1 MRHLVLKS
9 LAACLILT
17 LMGCEKNRNVE
28 ESYQHNETTTPH
40 ALEKDPVI
48 NNELHDDMHEGA
60 SNPAIIDN
68 NAARELDSPQN
79 NSSERMPAS

>member
-1 MRHLVLKS
+1 MKSLVLKS

-48 NNELHDDMHEGA
+48 NNQLHDDVHEGA
-60 SNPAIIDN
+60 SNPAIMEN
-68 NAARELDSPQN
+68 NASRELDSPQN
-79 NSSERMPAS
+79 TTSDQMPAS